1 MFSNLFSCKQ
11 RLNKFSKKGFIQIK
25 YTIQIS
31 KMGWSEEIALKV
43 LRSIEFWAALAIII
57 VTVVLMIADSLQW
70 IHFGFFVGPFRA
82 NHWFVWIG
90 TLYVAFTVPI
100 IAVSKTRYPSKFL
113 GLFRLHVFGNLI
125 AFLLTSLHFSGQI
138 NRPAAFYP
146 DLGTGLALYIIM
158 ILLVATGF
166 THRFQLIPQIKSQ
179 TRKFVHVGLS
189 FSFYIIIGI
198 HILHGL
204 GFL

>member
-1 MFSNLFSCKQ
+1 M
-11 RLNKFSKKGFIQIK
+11 
-25 YTIQIS
+25 
-31 KMGWSEEIALKV
+31 KV
-43 LRSIEFWAALAIII
+43 LRSVEFWAALSIII
-57 VTVVLMIADSLQW
+57 VTVFLMFADRLQW

-90 TLYVAFTVPI
+90 ALYIASLVPI
-100 IAVSKTRYPSKFL
+100 IAITKRRYPTRFL
-113 GLFRLHVFGNLI
+113 TLFRLHVFGNLL
-125 AFLLTSLHFSGQI
+125 AFLLISLHFAGQI
-138 NRPAAFYP
+138 NRPVEFYP

-166 THRFQLIPQIKSQ
+166 THRFQLIPQIRSQ

>member
-1 MFSNLFSCKQ
+1 MVSDKL
-11 RLNKFSKKGFIQIK
+11 G
-25 YTIQIS
+25 
-31 KMGWSEEIALKV
+31 
-43 LRSIEFWAALAIII
+43 
-57 VTVVLMIADSLQW
+57 W
-70 IHFGFFVGPFRA
+70 IHFGFFFGPFRA

-90 TLYVAFTVPI
+90 TLFVAFTVPL
-100 IAVSKTRYPSKFL
+100 IAILKRRYQSKFL
-113 GLFRLHVFGNLI
+113 AFFRAHIFGNLL
-125 AFLLTSLHFSGQI
+125 AFLLISLHFAGQI
-138 NRPAAFYP
+138 NRPAEFFP

-158 ILLVATGF
+158 LLLVVTGF

-189 FSFYIIIGI
+189 FSFYVIIGI